1 MIEYKILDKL
11 LREYR
16 VRPDYSQHAKS
27 SLRFCESPEEA
38 RANIKTLLTTRPE
51 WFGRRHES
59 IY

>member
-51 WFGRRHES
+51 WFGRRP
-59 IY
+59 